1 MIKKIAD
8 KSKKSRKLRKK
19 KKSGFE
25 DNTEENIGSKFFPRK
40 NRKTRVCE

>member
-25 DNTEENIGSKFFPRK
+25 DNTEENY
-40 NRKTRVCE
+40 NEED